1 MSIRILLAGDQGIV
15 LEGLRVLLE
24 AQPEMAVV
32 GVVDDGGA
40 TVQQAG
46 ELSPDVVVLDM
57 HTADWKWIEACR
69 RMITAQ
75 SDVKVI
81 ALTTQCD
88 RLSVERVLNAGA
100 SAYVFKGCTLDELCS
115 AIHAVMENHNYLS
128 PQITHWLVDSFV
140 RHHSAGN
147 PSSCTALTAREREVL
162 QLVTGG
168 KTTKDVALCLQ
179 LSPRT
184 VDKHRHNIMSKLNVH
199 KAAELFKYAVQ
210 FGLINIES

>member
-1 MSIRILLAGDQGIV
+1 MSIRILLAGDQGIT
-15 LEGLRVLLE
+15 LEGLRLLLE

-40 TVQQAG
+40 IMQQAG
-46 ELSPDVVVLDM
+46 ELSPDVVVLDV
-57 HTADWKWIEACR
+57 HTADSNWIEACR
-69 RMITAQ
+69 RIIAAK

-81 ALTTQCD
+81 ALATQCD

-115 AIHAVMENHNYLS
+115 AIRAVMENHNYLS
-128 PQITHWLVDSFV
+128 PQITHWVVESFV
-140 RHHSAGN
+140 RHHSASD
-147 PSSCTALTAREREVL
+147 PSSCPALTARERQVL

-199 KAAELFKYAVQ
+199 KAAELYKYAVQ
-210 FGLINIES
+210 FGLATIES